1 MSPPETAGQP
11 ADAKGP
17 KGPPS
22 MLADESE
29 PVMSPAA
36 AMETRVLKDVYAMGD
51 VCANPDKLLPALA
64 QVRCIFQTVP
74 T

>member
-1 MSPPETAGQP
+1 
-11 ADAKGP
+11 
-17 KGPPS
+17 

-36 AMETRVLKDVYAMGD
+36 AMEARVLKDVYAMGD
-51 VCANPDKLLPALA
+51 VCANPDKPLPALA

>member
-1 MSPPETAGQP
+1 
-11 ADAKGP
+11 
-17 KGPPS
+17 

-29 PVMSPAA
+29 PVMAPAVEA
-36 AMETRVLKDVYAMGD
+36 RVLKDVYAMGD
-51 VCANPDKLLPALA
+51 VCANPDKPLPALA